1 MLDVGEMNGDPE
13 SDDIYDPKNVRYK
26 KNYAVLSS
34 RNRNRSHVQ
43 HFDDVPVDFLP
54 DILSLIQQ
62 YSKYHVLDHAPY
74 RSRPHPPPCVHDV
87 KSLSVVYEIMRFW
100 DKAFSAYE
108 SLCAADN
115 YQRNRN

>member
-26 KNYAVLSS
+26 KIYAVLSS
-34 RNRNRSHVQ
+34 RNRNSSHVQ
-43 HFDDVPVDFLP
+43 HFDDVPVEFLP
-54 DILSLIQQ
+54 DILSSIQQ
-62 YSKYHVLDHAPY
+62 HSKYHVLDHAPY

-87 KSLSVVYEIMRFW
+87 KSLSVVYEIMRFR
-100 DKAFSAYE
+100 DKSFSAYE
-108 SLCAADN
+108 SLCAANN